1 MISGMRASTSLL
13 LLGVV
18 LTVPALRL
26 AGLVGPSDASATPD
40 ASSLA
45 VETPIAAAPEPAP
58 TIAPTVAA
66 DGQPASTSEAAPAPV
81 VTSPPTTTAPVPTVA
96 STTAH
101 VRGDGL
107 DVFHDPS
114 ATQPTLHLAP
124 ATEFGTP
131 RVLLV
136 VGSSVDPWLQVLVPV
151 RPNNAV
157 GWIRAQDV
165 DLTTGHDELQVSLRD
180 RSLQWVHDTTVVLRT
195 PIAIGAASSPTPPG
209 RYFVTDV
216 LPSGGGYGP
225 FILALNGHSDTF
237 TNFGG
242 GDARLAV
249 HGTNDPASIGSAAS
263 HGCVRL
269 PNALITRLA
278 STLPPGTPVV
288 VA

>member
-1 MISGMRASTSLL
+1 MIVRMRASTSLL

-26 AGLVGPSDASATPD
+26 AGLVGPSAASTTSGLSTMADVTPIVTAPEAASA
-40 ASSLA
+40 
-45 VETPIAAAPEPAP
+45 
-58 TIAPTVAA
+58 VAT
-66 DGQPASTSEAAPAPV
+66 DGQPASASDAAPAPI
-81 VTSPPTTTAPVPTVA
+81 VTSPPTTAAAPVPTVA

-107 DVFHDPS
+107 DVYHDPS
-114 ATQPTLHLAP
+114 AAQPTLHIAP
-124 ATEFGTP
+124 TTEFGTP

-136 VGSSVDPWLQVLVPV
+136 VGSPVDPWLQVLVPV

-157 GWIRAQDV
+157 GWIRAEDV
-165 DLTTGHDELQVSLRD
+165 DLSDGHDALRVSLRD
-180 RSLQWVHDTTVVLRT
+180 RSLEWVHDTTVVLRT
-195 PIAIGAASSPTPPG
+195 PVAIGAASSPTPPG

-225 FILALNGHSDTF
+225 FILALNGHSDTL

-242 GDARLAV
+242 GDARLAI

-269 PNALITRLA
+269 TNDLITQLA
-278 STLPPGTPVV
+278 SSLPPGTPVI